1 MKHLHVIRFSHLR
14 RRSGKHT

>member
-1 MKHLHVIRFSHLR
+1 MKHLHVTRFSHLR